1 MSGKRGGITFKSGLH
16 LTAAQANGTKKAAV
30 AARRFLTPS
39 EERALALPP
48 LVHTSRRGMK

>member
-30 AARRFLTPS
+30 AARRFLTPA